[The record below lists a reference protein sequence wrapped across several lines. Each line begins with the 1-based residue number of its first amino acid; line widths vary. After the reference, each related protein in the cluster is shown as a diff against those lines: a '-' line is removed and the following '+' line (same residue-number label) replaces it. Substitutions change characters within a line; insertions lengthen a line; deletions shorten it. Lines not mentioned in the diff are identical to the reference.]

1 MKAGV
6 CAILLAAGES
16 KRMGQYNKLALPVA
30 GGVPLLQ
37 RTAQTLLASKL
48 DEVVVVLGHEQQR
61 ARELLDGLPL
71 HIVVNERYQ
80 EGQMTSVYRGMQA
93 LQKTCYGVMVCLAD
107 QPLLEPHDINLLVD
121 YFLNRPAAILVPTY
135 CGRRGNPIIIAAQHR
150 DDILKGER
158 NLGCKRF
165 IEKNPELVT
174 TMEFANDHVVFDLD
188 TAEDYARLQSRLA
201 DAPLDDDE
209 KQAAGGGN

>member
-1 MKAGV
+1 MKGSV

-16 KRMGQYNKLALPVA
+16 RRMGQYNKLALPVA
-30 GGVPLLQ
+30 GEVPLLQ
-37 RTAQTLLASKL
+37 RTAQTLSASRL
-48 DEVVVVLGHEQQR
+48 DEVVVVLGHEQER
-61 ARELLDGLPL
+61 ARELLAGLPVR
-71 HIVVNERYQ
+71 IVVNERYQ

-93 LQKTCYGVMVCLAD
+93 LQKPCDGVMVCLSD
-107 QPLLEPHDINLLVD
+107 QPLLETHDINLLVD

-135 CGRRGNPIIIAAQHR
+135 CGQRGNPIIIAARHR
-150 DDILKGER
+150 EDILKGER

-188 TAEDYARLQSRLA
+188 TAEDYARLQSRLNDDPLA
-201 DAPLDDDE
+201 DNDR
-209 KQAAGGGN
+209 QAARGGS